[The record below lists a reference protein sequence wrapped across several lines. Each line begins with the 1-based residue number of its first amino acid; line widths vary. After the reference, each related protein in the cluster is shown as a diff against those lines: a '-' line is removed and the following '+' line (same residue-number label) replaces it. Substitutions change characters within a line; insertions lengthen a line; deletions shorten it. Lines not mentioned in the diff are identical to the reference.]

1 MTNTYDINKKFMVTL
16 PMDIL
21 QTICNEMEDDDP
33 EAEDDEPVSLVVWNT
48 QVAPGISEY
57 LVIMPLRN
65 RRSIQLFSPTLSQ

>member
-48 QVAPGISEY
+48 QVAPVLFFY
-57 LVIMPLRN
+57 LLNLTV
-65 RRSIQLFSPTLSQ
+65 